1 MVERKNKPDSYYLE
15 KIRIDMEFICIHMQ
29 EKSYSQF
36 IKDEVLCDSMMFRLI
51 QISENTKRLSEVYR
65 KSHPE
70 IPWNEISGLR
80 NRIVHDYGHVVLNVV
95 YEALTEDIP
104 NLLGSLI

>member
-29 EKSYSQF
+29 QLSYSQF
-36 IKDEVLCDSMMFRLI
+36 TNDEVLCDSMMFRLI
-51 QISENTKRLSEVYR
+51 QISENAKKISETYR
-65 KSHPE
+65 ATHLE

-80 NRIVHDYGHVVLNVV
+80 NRIVHD
-95 YEALTEDIP
+95 
-104 NLLGSLI
+104 LI